1 MKKFKVLL
9 CACFAV
15 ALAFA
20 LAGCAGNQQSQQE
33 KQPEEQKTA
42 SVGDEIQVQ
51 TKYGDL
57 NVTVE
62 GFETDQATTE
72 QYREYGDT
80 WFDKD
85 GTFCAL
91 TMTVENVSYE
101 NNDVTPADTLPLGNY
116 VAALDDGAEMEPL
129 NTGNAYGTYT
139 NALNGYLN
147 DFPTGK
153 KAKVALT
160 YCLTDVPSQITAK
173 VGDTEVTMDV
183 TAK

>member
-1 MKKFKVLL
+1 MRKAKVLL
-9 CACFAV
+9 CACFALAM
-15 ALAFA
+15 ALA
-20 LAGCAGNQQSQQE
+20 LVGCGGQQKEEQ
-33 KQPEEQKTA
+33 QPEEQKTA
-42 SVGDEIQVQ
+42 NVGDEVQVQ

-57 NVTVE
+57 NVTVT
-62 GFETDQATTE
+62 GFETDKATTD
-72 QYREYGDT
+72 QYRQYGGS

-91 TMTVENVSYE
+91 TMTVENASYE
-101 NNDVTPADTLPLGNY
+101 NRDITPSDTVPLGNY
-116 VAALDDGAEMEPL
+116 VAALEDGAEIEPL
-129 NTGNAYGTYT
+129 DTGIDYGTYT

-160 YCLTDVPSQITAK
+160 YCLTEVPSQVTVK
-173 VGDTEVTMDV
+173 VGDTEVTVDV